1 MIAGKRYNGLQT
13 DIWSSGVVLFAM
25 VCGYLP
31 FEDPKTSNL
40 YKKILSADYQIP
52 KFVSSEGK
60 DFLKRILDT
69 DPNTRITMNEIK
81 ANNWFKQVKLSE
93 DREPGL
99 YPGLQKMPYSE
110 EFLKS
115 LVEEYEFEFDYS
127 IKCLEANR
135 HNHITATYHLINKK
149 NKRTQCLKNSIV
161 PTSEKWSKSKKGV
174 DLN

>member
-52 KFVSSEGK
+52 KFVSQDGV
-60 DFLKRILDT
+60 DFLKRIMET
-69 DPNTRITMNEIK
+69 DPEKRITMNEIRSNVWYK
-81 ANNWFKQVKLSE
+81 HFKMPE

-99 YPGLQKMPYSE
+99 YPGL
-110 EFLKS
+110 
-115 LVEEYEFEFDYS
+115 
-127 IKCLEANR
+127 
-135 HNHITATYHLINKK
+135 
-149 NKRTQCLKNSIV
+149 
-161 PTSEKWSKSKKGV
+161 
-174 DLN
+174 